1 MKKET
6 KQIISNSCL
15 FIGIALS
22 YYFLIKYTVYHV
34 GIDNVLRPICF
45 LSFGIGLM
53 TMKDERNG

>member
-22 YYFLIKYTVYHV
+22 YYFLIKYTYYHV

-45 LSFGIGLM
+45 LSFGIGLFLM
-53 TMKDERNG
+53 EKDNG